1 MRLFARKPDPLR
13 EYERHLAA
21 REAELR
27 AEIARLHARIEEEQN
42 RPQLRSTANPPPAA
56 APEQLAFEQ
65 VSHQRVIH
73 PRPAEDTAAHYNELG
88 VRKYDPL
95 ARLRRW
101 WEQLRAPRESNP
113 ALVRLLAAG
122 NVHGLKPL
130 RYEKRVA
137 RNRFLALLAFF
148 ILVIWGLIYFYQR

>member
-13 EYERHLAA
+13 EYERRLAA

-42 RPQLRSTANPPPAA
+42 RPKLRSTAHPPTPT

-73 PRPAEDTAAHYNELG
+73 PLPPENTAGHYNELG

-101 WEQLRAPRESNP
+101 WQQMRTPRQTHPS
-113 ALVRLLAAG
+113 LVRLLAAG

-137 RNRFLALLAFF
+137 RNRFLGLVIFF
-148 ILVIWGLIYFYQR
+148 FLVIWGLIYFQQR